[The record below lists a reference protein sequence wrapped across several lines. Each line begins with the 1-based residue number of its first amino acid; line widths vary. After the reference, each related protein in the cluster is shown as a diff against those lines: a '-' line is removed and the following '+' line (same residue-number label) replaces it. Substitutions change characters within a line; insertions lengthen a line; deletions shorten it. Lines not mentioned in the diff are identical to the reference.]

1 MGWFDIIKNL
11 SAEEQRKLLE
21 DLNAPNTEKPKVPM
35 PDMNAKTLDQMT
47 PEERRKATMRR
58 AGIEPKQPQLP
69 MGVGGTPTRTR
80 PAPDLLD
87 PSFLPKGKAAKKPL
101 KPVDAPMV
109 DNKTKDLMSRLQR
122 AAGDLNLVSTLND
135 YNRMPSKTPT
145 QKQKKRDMALTPEMK
160 KITQAAAQM
169 KMGNYKKPL
178 QEIHNKDGSKISVE
192 RQKTINAGKRMFGG
206 GPKRGPPLEPAL
218 SERRLSDR
226 VKEQLKNKEEA
237 GKRVQT
243 VVNPPVEERQSQKDE
258 VARRIQE
265 ERKKREE
272 TLARNR
278 AQREPAGSVKDARRA
293 RIAASSS
300 GGLPTGR

>member
-58 AGIEPKQPQLP
+58 AGIEPKKPKLP
-69 MGVGGTPTRTR
+69 MGVGGTPTITR
-80 PAPDLLD
+80 PAPN
-87 PSFLPKGKAAKKPL
+87 LPPMPTTGKKPL
-101 KPVDAPMV
+101 KPVDVPMV
-109 DNKTKDLMSRLQR
+109 DNKTKDLMSRLHR

-160 KITQAAAQM
+160 KITQAATRM
-169 KMGNYKKPL
+169 KLGNYKKPL
-178 QEIHNKDGSKISVE
+178 QEIYNKDGSKISVD
-192 RQKTINAGKRMFGG
+192 RQKTINAGKRVFGG
-206 GPKRGPPLEPAL
+206 GPKRGPPTA
-218 SERRLSDR
+218 ERRLSDR
-226 VKEQLKNKEEA
+226 VRGQLKNKDEA
-237 GKRVQT
+237 GRRVQS
-243 VVNPPVEERQSQKDE
+243 VVNPPVEQRQSQKDE

-265 ERKKREE
+265 EQKKREE
-272 TLARNR
+272 TLARMEQ
-278 AQREPAGSVKDARRA
+278 QREARKPAPSVRDARRA

-300 GGLPTGR
+300 GGLPTSR